1 MIAPSG
7 PDGAV
12 TDVVPHEV
20 PHDAAYDWLST
31 ADGAVDVAAVAV
43 EVRDVPV
50 AGPRVRPAWRTAAAV
65 ACAVV
70 VLLLALAG
78 RYGYNVDELYFRLL
92 GERGW
97 AWGYTDQP
105 PLVPALVHATTQVL
119 GDSVWAIRVPAA
131 LCAGAVVL
139 LGTLIAAELGG
150 SRRAQTLAA
159 LGLGSSFLVLSVG
172 HIMVTTTLD
181 LLAWSALLL
190 CVVRAL
196 LRGQGRWWVWAGIVL
211 GLALYAK
218 YIVALLPVGLLV
230 GLALV
235 GPRKVFRDRWLY
247 AGIALALVIG
257 APNLIYQATH
267 DFPQL
272 QMADALGATDGPMNR
287 VIFVPSLVILFG
299 PVPTVVWAA
308 GLVRLL
314 RDPAW
319 RPVRALAP
327 AFGVAVALTIY
338 GGGRPDYVGG
348 FLIAL
353 FAAGAVAVD
362 RWLGQR
368 RFRQVLLGGGLAA
381 SAALQLLMALP
392 VLPQNSP
399 FTPLNNISLESVGW
413 PRLADQV
420 RTAYLALPPEQ
431 RERAVV
437 LADNLGESG
446 ALDRYGHGL
455 PPVYSGH
462 NELHKWGPPPEWA
475 DVVVAV
481 GVERP
486 RLAADFRS
494 CTVVGHLDNGV
505 GVENAEQGKPVT
517 VCHGRRAP
525 WARLWPAYH
534 YLSG

>member
-1 MIAPSG
+1 M
-7 PDGAV
+7 
-12 TDVVPHEV
+12 DV
-20 PHDAAYDWLST
+20 
-31 ADGAVDVAAVAV
+31 GAVAV
-43 EVRDVPV
+43 DGRAEPGAEPD
-50 AGPRVRPAWRTAAAV
+50 AGPDAGPAVRPAWRTAAGV
-65 ACAVV
+65 ASAVV
-70 VLLLALAG
+70 ALLLALSG

-105 PLVPALVHATTQVL
+105 PLVPALVHAATRVL

-150 SRRAQTLAA
+150 GRRAQTLAA

-172 HIMVTTTLD
+172 HIMVTTTVD
-181 LLAWSALLL
+181 LLAWAAVLLF
-190 CVVRAL
+190 VVRAL
-196 LRGQGRWWVWAGIVL
+196 LRGEGRWWVWAGMVL

-218 YIVALLPVGLLV
+218 YIVALLAVGLLV

-235 GPRKVFRDRWLY
+235 GPRKVFRERWLY
-247 AGIALALVIG
+247 AGVAVALALG
-257 APNLIYQATH
+257 SPNLIYQATH

-272 QMADALGATDGPMNR
+272 QMAQALGATDGQLNR
-287 VIFVPSLVILFG
+287 FIFVPSLVILLG
-299 PVPTVVWAA
+299 PVLTVVWVS
-308 GLVRLL
+308 GLVKLV

-327 AFGVAVALTIY
+327 AFGVAVVLTIY

-348 FLIAL
+348 FLIGL
-353 FAAGAVAVD
+353 FAAGAVATD

-368 RFRQVLLGGGLAA
+368 RLRKVLLGVGLAA
-381 SAALQLLMALP
+381 GAVLQLLMALP
-392 VLPQNSP
+392 VLPENSP
-399 FTPLNNISLESVGW
+399 FVPLNNISLESVGW
-413 PRLADQV
+413 PRLAEQV
-420 RTAYLALPPEQ
+420 RTAYVALPPEQ
-431 RERAVV
+431 RNRAVV
-437 LADNLGESG
+437 LAGNLGESG

-455 PPVYSGH
+455 PVVYSGH
-462 NELHKWGPPPEWA
+462 NELYRWGPPPEWA

-505 GVENAEQGKPVT
+505 GVDNAEQGRPVT
-517 VCHGRRAP
+517 VCQGRRGP

>member
-1 MIAPSG
+1 MLTAPVGVGTDPRSAVR
-7 PDGAV
+7 PARRPAAVVAGAV
-12 TDVVPHEV
+12 TLV
-20 PHDAAYDWLST
+20 
-31 ADGAVDVAAVAV
+31 
-43 EVRDVPV
+43 
-50 AGPRVRPAWRTAAAV
+50 
-65 ACAVV
+65 
-70 VLLLALAG
+70 LLALSG

-92 GERGW
+92 GEHGW

-105 PLVPALVHATTQVL
+105 PLVPALVHATAQVL

-131 LCAGAVVL
+131 LCAGAVVMI
-139 LGTLIAAELGG
+139 GALITAELGG
-150 SRRAQTLAA
+150 SRRAQTLSA

-181 LLAWSALLL
+181 MLAWAAVLLFVL
-190 CVVRAL
+190 RAL
-196 LRGQGRWWVWAGIVL
+196 LRSEGKWWLWAGVVL

-218 YIVALLPVGLLV
+218 YIVALLPVALLA

-247 AGIALALVIG
+247 AGIALALAIG
-257 APNLIYQATH
+257 SPNLIYQATH

-287 VIFVPSLVILFG
+287 VIFLPSLVILLG
-299 PVPTVVWAA
+299 PVLTVVWVA
-308 GLVRLL
+308 GLVKLL

-327 AFGVAVALTIY
+327 AFVVGVALTIY

-348 FLIAL
+348 FLIGL
-353 FAAGAVAVD
+353 FAAGAVAAD
-362 RWLGQR
+362 RWMGR
-368 RFRQVLLGGGLAA
+368 RTSRRVLLCAGLAA
-381 SAALQLLMALP
+381 SAVLQVLMALP
-392 VLPQNSP
+392 VLPQSSP
-399 FTPLNNISLESVGW
+399 FVPLNNISLESVGW
-413 PRLADQV
+413 PRLAEQV
-420 RTAYLALPPEQ
+420 RTAYEALPREQ

-455 PPVYSGH
+455 PAVFSGH
-462 NELHKWGPPPEWA
+462 NELHKWGPPPERA

-481 GVERP
+481 GVPRS
-486 RLAADFRS
+486 RLAAGFTS
-494 CTVVGHLDNGV
+494 CTVVGRVDNGV
-505 GVENAEQGKPVT
+505 GVENAEQGRPIT
-517 VCHGRRAP
+517 VCHGRKAS
-525 WARLWPAYH
+525 WARLWPSYH